1 VDLLYVSSY
10 AGEFLLYQGVH
21 RDRVMDRLR
30 VSVKIKNYSWD
41 AHTSSPRPLWYIGL
55 TLHTG
60 IDGEKENGYPYN
72 IHHLPF
78 YMPVLYSGKTARYA
92 NVIFSLHGLK

>member
-1 VDLLYVSSY
+1 
-10 AGEFLLYQGVH
+10 
-21 RDRVMDRLR
+21 MDRLR

-41 AHTSSPRPLWYIGL
+41 AHTSSPCPLWYIGP

-60 IDGEKENGYPYN
+60 IDGEKKNGYPYN

-78 YMPVLYSGKTARYA
+78 YMPVFYSGKTARYA
-92 NVIFSLHGLK
+92 SVIFSLHGLK